1 MPNPT
6 DEHSLVEMLLRQDDT
21 IIPRL
26 LDYYGY
32 ELTKFLAR
40 KYSRDLLFV
49 QDVVTDALI
58 LLWQNPRKYDPG
70 KSSLKTFLARDIE
83 GDLLNAIEREA
94 RQKKSATI
102 VELETNTRNIDS
114 GENPLQQI
122 VSEEIIL
129 KIKRFFESIF
139 PSETDQRLAWMM
151 EVEQVRETRHFA
163 LELDL
168 NHLEEEHLEREVKR
182 VKDRIKAQLKRK
194 DWAAL
199 KEKLK
204 RHD

>member
-6 DEHSLVEMLLRQDDT
+6 DEHSLVEMLFRQDNT

-32 ELTKFLAR
+32 ELTKVLAR

-70 KSSLKTFLARDIE
+70 KSSLKTFLAWDIE
-83 GDLLNAIEREA
+83 GDLLNAMEREA

-102 VELETNTRNIDS
+102 VELESNTRNIDS
-114 GENPLQQI
+114 GENPLQHIASNETVQ
-122 VSEEIIL
+122 
-129 KIKRFFESIF
+129 KIERFFAAIF
-139 PSETDQRLAWMM
+139 PEEVDRRLAWMM
-151 EVEQVRETRHFA
+151 EVEQIRETALFA
-163 LELDL
+163 MELNLD
-168 NHLEEEHLEREVKR
+168 HLEAEHQEQEVKR
-182 VKDRIKAQLKRK
+182 VKDRIKVQLKRK
-194 DWAAL
+194 GWADF
-199 KEKLK
+199 KEKLR